1 MYDIYGPIIGLV
13 LGIITCFFIKSM
25 NLSKLTKFI
34 ESFIL
39 FGMVY
44 IVVVFIYFSFKK
56 YHFSFIKKNLLKY
69 LIELLFIGIFS
80 YFYFILIYYF
90 RGISIEK
97 DHKYFILL
105 CLLFIIIHTL
115 FELSGVYKRN

>member
-1 MYDIYGPIIGLV
+1 MYPIVIGLV
-13 LGIITCFFIKSM
+13 LGIITCFFINSM
-25 NLSKLTKFI
+25 NLSKLSKFI

-56 YHFSFIKKNLLKY
+56 NNFSFIKKNLLKY
-69 LIELLFIGIFS
+69 LIELLVIGIFS

-90 RGISIEK
+90 RGISIQK

-115 FELSGVYKRN
+115 FELSGVYKRD